1 MSIVQT
7 ALQGQILV
15 SPAASVTGV
24 TGVQTYQVQV
34 SNIDKTVECRSD
46 QTVLQACMSAGIDFP
61 FACASGN
68 CGVCITQIESGTVR
82 MLPRADGPLS
92 PSQVAENK
100 TLACRAQPCSDLA
113 ITWLGRGRR

>member
-1 MSIVQT
+1 MSKVLT
-7 ALQGQILV
+7 APQDDARATPG
-15 SPAASVTGV
+15 AAAPS
-24 TGVQTYQVQV
+24 VQTYQVKV
-34 SNIDKTVECRSD
+34 LNMDKTVECRSD

-82 MLPRADGPLS
+82 MLPRADGALNPA
-92 PSQVAENK
+92 QVAENK
-100 TLACRAQPCSDLA
+100 TLSCRAQPRSDLS

>member
-1 MSIVQT
+1 MSKVLT
-7 ALQGQILV
+7 APRGNTR
-15 SPAASVTGV
+15 AAAGAAADVR
-24 TGVQTYQVQV
+24 TYQVTV
-34 SNIDKTVECRSD
+34 SNIGKTVQCRSD

-82 MLPRADGPLS
+82 MLPRADGALNPG
-92 PSQVAENK
+92 QVAENK

-113 ITWLGRGRR
+113 LTWLGRGRR

>member
-7 ALQGQILV
+7 DLHGDTLAV
-15 SPAASVTGV
+15 PAAPVTAV
-24 TGVQTYQVQV
+24 TGVQSYQVQV
-34 SNIDKTVECRSD
+34 SNIGKTVECRSD
-46 QTVLQACMSAGIDFP
+46 QTVLQACMTAGIDFP

-68 CGVCITQIESGTVR
+68 CGVCITQIESGSVR
-82 MLPRADGPLS
+82 MLPRADGALS
-92 PSQVAENK
+92 PGQVAENK

>member
-1 MSIVQT
+1 MSIVRSVPLGKSH
-7 ALQGQILV
+7 AAPGV
-15 SPAASVTGV
+15 PAIA
-24 TGVQTYQVQV
+24 VQTYQVKV
-34 SNIDKTVECRSD
+34 SNVGKTVPCRSD

-92 PSQVAENK
+92 PAQVAENQ
-100 TLACRAQPCSDLA
+100 TLGCRAQPCSDLSVM
-113 ITWLGRGRR
+113 WLGRGRR

>member
-7 ALQGQILV
+7 PVQA
-15 SPAASVTGV
+15 PAPATVIK
-24 TGVQTYQVQV
+24 GVQTYQVTV
-34 SNIDKTVECRSD
+34 SNIGNTVECRSD

-82 MLPRADGPLS
+82 MLPRADGALS
-92 PSQVAENK
+92 AGQVIENK

-113 ITWLGRGRR
+113 LTWLGRGRR

>member
-1 MSIVQT
+1 MSKVLT
-7 ALQGQILV
+7 ARRGNTRA
-15 SPAASVTGV
+15 AASAAATGV
-24 TGVQTYQVQV
+24 PTYQVTV
-34 SNIDKTVECRSD
+34 SNIDKIVECRSD

-82 MLPRADGPLS
+82 MLPRADGALS
-92 PSQVAENK
+92 PQQLAEGK
-100 TLACRAQPCSDLA
+100 TLACRAQPRSDLS